1 MSPRRRTG
9 RRLLKA
15 FLPILLLLAAAVA
28 AAVGWVVY
36 EVTHPP
42 RRPYLVTPEK
52 FSQVSDRG
60 LKVTDE
66 TWSNRDSTQARGWL
80 LRGAEGAPA
89 VIMLHRYGADRS
101 WLLNLGVKLNET
113 TNYTILWP
121 DFRGH
126 GMNPALPWT
135 SFGTRE
141 AEDVAAA
148 LDYLR
153 NLKTTPGNPLVGDRV
168 GLYGVEMGAYAAL
181 EAATHNAGAQALV
194 LDSVPLAPDDLLRA
208 VVRERTRMDNA
219 LLRTLTRWGT
229 RIYFL
234 GEYKNTPA
242 CAAAGILNDRRVLL
256 LTGAEAGYLRDSTIA
271 LAQCFPDQANVE
283 MQSDLPLTGFNLAS
297 ATGEQGEA
305 YDRRVIDFFD
315 RALRRAAP

>member
-9 RRLLKA
+9 SRILRA
-15 FLPILLLLAAAVA
+15 FLPILLLLAAAAA
-28 AAVGWVVY
+28 AAVGWIVY
-36 EVTHPP
+36 EVAHPQP
-42 RRPYLVTPEK
+42 RPYLVTPEK
-52 FSQVSDRG
+52 FAQVSDRG

-66 TWSNRDSTQARGWL
+66 TWPNRDQTQARGWL
-80 LRGAEGAPA
+80 LRGDVGAPA

-121 DFRGH
+121 DLRGH
-126 GMNPALPWT
+126 GMNPSVSWT

-153 NLKTTPGNPLVGDRV
+153 NLKTTPGAPLVGERI
-168 GLYGVEMGAYAAL
+168 GLYGIEMGAYAAL
-181 EAATHNAGAQALV
+181 EAATHERGAQALV
-194 LDSVPLAPDDLLRA
+194 LDSVPSAPDDLLRA
-208 VVRERTRMDNA
+208 VVYERIRMDNA
-219 LLRTLTRWGT
+219 PLRTLTRWGM

-234 GEYKNTPA
+234 GEYRNDPA
-242 CAAAGILNDRRVLL
+242 CAAAGNLKERRVLL

-271 LAQCFPDQANVE
+271 LARCFPDQANVE
-283 MQSDLPLTGFNLAS
+283 LQSDLPLTGFNLAS

-315 RALRRAAP
+315 RAIGHAAP